1 MGYRST
7 RHISARVTVSQ
18 MSRMGVTVSSA
29 TIAVSTSRAHM
40 SRRRLASRQRA
51 PRVVVPRAEPDDA
64 ENDITSADYRV
75 LQKRMGEIRAREASL
90 DIIPIVVLDSTVPK
104 QRLPLTFESGNAR
117 RNLNAGTWLGEDIE
131 LGQRFGML
139 GQAPSNGQI
148 LPNGVLCEVT
158 RLMLRPSGET
168 LVELTATRRFKIYGQ
183 PFEDEK
189 NDMRPSARV
198 IWIDDSSGAGQQM
211 VAEDAEVD
219 NASTNP
225 REFTAEAREVAREIP
240 RLVEEWLA
248 LVISRRRERQPDQL
262 KLIQSH
268 IGPMPDALN
277 QPAELACWVAAL
289 INPIPALGVAYEIRP
304 AILLAPTVSDMIGI
318 ASKGL
323 LLSIEKLRQGPEL

>member
-1 MGYRST
+1 
-7 RHISARVTVSQ
+7 
-18 MSRMGVTVSSA
+18 MSRTGITTTNA
-29 TIAVSTSRAHM
+29 IAVSTSRAN
-40 SRRRLASRQRA
+40 
-51 PRVVVPRAEPDDA
+51 VVPRRRGRCRVPRIARATPEENDDA
-64 ENDITSADYRV
+64 KNDITSADYRI
-75 LQKRMGEIRAREASL
+75 LQERMGAIRAREASL
-90 DIIPIVVLDSTVPK
+90 DVIPIVVLDSTVPK

-117 RNLNAGTWLGEDIE
+117 RNLNAGTWLGEDLE

-148 LPNGVLCEVT
+148 LPNGVVCEVT
-158 RLMLRPSGET
+158 RLMMKPSGES

-198 IWIDDSSGAGQQM
+198 IWIDDDSGAGQQM
-211 VAEDAEVD
+211 VLAEDVD
-219 NASTNP
+219 VAAASTDP
-225 REFTAEAREVAREIP
+225 HEFTAEAQEVAREIP

-268 IGPMPDALN
+268 IGPMPDAMK

-304 AILLAPTVSDMIGI
+304 AMLLAPTVSDMVGI

-323 LLSIEKLRQGPEL
+323 SLSIEKLRQGPEL

>member
-1 MGYRST
+1 
-7 RHISARVTVSQ
+7 
-18 MSRMGVTVSSA
+18 MSRTGITTTNA
-29 TIAVSTSRAHM
+29 IAVSTSRANVV
-40 SRRRLASRQRA
+40 RRRRGRC
-51 PRVVVPRAEPDDA
+51 RVPRIARAMPDENDDA
-64 ENDITSADYRV
+64 KNDITSADYRI
-75 LQKRMGEIRAREASL
+75 LQERMGAIRAREASL
-90 DIIPIVVLDSTVPK
+90 DVIPIVVLDSTVPK

-117 RNLNAGTWLGEDIE
+117 RNLNAGTWLGEDLE

-148 LPNGVLCEVT
+148 LPNGVVCEVT
-158 RLMLRPSGET
+158 RLMMKPSGES

-198 IWIDDSSGAGQQM
+198 IWIDDDSGAGQQM
-211 VAEDAEVD
+211 VLAEDVD
-219 NASTNP
+219 VAAASTDP
-225 REFTAEAREVAREIP
+225 HEFTAEAQEVAREIP

-268 IGPMPDALN
+268 IGPMPDAMK

-304 AILLAPTVSDMIGI
+304 AMLLAPTVSDMVGI

-323 LLSIEKLRQGPEL
+323 SLSIEKLRQGPEL